1 MIDNNNTFRN
11 TKSDQSRIKLFK
23 SGLGLWKI
31 FSSKEY
37 STLWFF
43 LKKKKFS
50 IIFLFVLAVS
60 LAFLESLRILSILSI
75 INIFIK
81 QPNEIGESLKIKIL
95 KFNLDLTPYFSMDN
109 YNLLIMQFFGMLV
122 VFTYLSG
129 INRYL
134 LEVMN
139 QSVRLKFLRNIRKKV
154 LDTIFS

>member
-1 MIDNNNTFRN
+1 MFKFIFTFNNDFFNNCF
-11 TKSDQSRIKLFK
+11 KKFSLIIKFK
-23 SGLGLWKI
+23 IISLHFI
-31 FSSKEY
+31 Y
-37 STLWFF
+37 
-43 LKKKKFS
+43 KKKKFS